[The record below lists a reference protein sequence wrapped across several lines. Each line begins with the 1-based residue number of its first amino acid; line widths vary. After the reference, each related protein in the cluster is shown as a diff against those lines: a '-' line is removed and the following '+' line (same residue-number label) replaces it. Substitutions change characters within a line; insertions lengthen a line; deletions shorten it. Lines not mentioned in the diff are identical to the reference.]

1 MKFLKKLFGLLK
13 QTFKE
18 MQDDNVS
25 RLAAALAYYTIFSL
39 APLLI
44 IAITVAGF
52 IWSQNAVESQVLLQM
67 ESLLGPQGT
76 DFIRSLLD
84 NASENLQGGGGILTT
99 VIGVGVLI
107 FGAIKAF
114 RELRESLNI
123 IWEVETPKEKGIWNS
138 LKAVLK
144 RDVLSFAMVMGV
156 GFLLL
161 VSLIF
166 STLLSALGNVIQDF
180 MPLPN
185 VWMIVL
191 NNLVSLLIFTL
202 MFSLLYKYLPQTR
215 VAWGDVVLGGFVTA
229 ILFLAGKFLIGLY
242 LGNSSIG
249 ASFGAAGSLALL
261 LVWIYYSAQIVFF
274 GAEFTQVYANQYGS
288 NIPKGKEQGH
298 ATQRLH
304 EGSKINKQNK
314 VPKTRIKQDTRDPI

>member
-1 MKFLKKLFGLLK
+1 MKLLKKIFGLLK
-13 QTFKE
+13 LTFKE
-18 MQDDNVS
+18 WQEDNIS

-76 DFIRSLLD
+76 EFIRALLD

-107 FGAIKAF
+107 FGSIKAF
-114 RELRESLNI
+114 RELRESLNV
-123 IWEVETPKEKGIWNS
+123 IWEVETPKEEGVWNS
-138 LKAVLK
+138 IKSVLK

-166 STLLSALGNVIQDF
+166 STLLSALSGVLNDF
-180 MPLPN
+180 LPLPN
-185 VWMIVL
+185 VWMSIL
-191 NNLVSLLIFTL
+191 NNLVSLLIFTFV
-202 MFSLLYKYLPQTR
+202 FSFLYKYLPETR
-215 VAWGDVVLGGFVTA
+215 VAWGDVILGGFVTA
-229 ILFLAGKFLIGLY
+229 VLFLAGKFLIGLY

-249 ASFGAAGSLALL
+249 SSFGAAGSLALL

-288 NIPKGKEQGH
+288 NIPKGADDPTENLAKK
-298 ATQRLH
+298 H
-304 EGSKINKQNK
+304 EKLKNTKKKSA
-314 VPKTRIKQDTRDPI
+314 VSS